1 MSNSIRFFKKPWVLA
16 VLAIIVIG
24 IVWGAMR
31 WNRTQTTY
39 DTVVVKRADIA
50 RLVSVTGKVKP
61 AQNVDLAFEKG
72 GRVAAVRVA
81 VGAKVLAGALLV
93 EIDHADLSAQRAE
106 AEAARAIQQAKLAEM
121 RKGTRAEEIELTKA
135 KVAAATQA
143 LADART
149 HLVNAAHK
157 ADADL
162 EDDYDSTRASLVK
175 SVNVALG
182 SLFTLTD
189 IQLKYYSGS
198 DQDSGLIADAKARAA
213 LLLVGSSGAG
223 RWTNDALSAQQGGV
237 RKAVQAI
244 QASPTH
250 INTESTLMSAEEALA
265 SVKAVLDAVPVTSK
279 LTTTEA
285 TNLQT
290 EKSNVSGELVTL
302 AAKEQAIAVQKAA
315 NQDAIATAQA
325 SVSSTANALTSAE
338 AELALKQAGAT
349 AEQIAAQEA
358 AVAQADANVQS
369 INAQLAKAF
378 LYAPIGGVVT
388 RQDAK
393 VGQIVGASVPIVSL
407 ISESEFEMEA
417 RVPEADIAVVKI
429 GDPADVTLDAY
440 GNEVIFEAR
449 VVAIDP
455 AETVVEGVATYK
467 TTFAFIKKDARV
479 KSGMTANIDV
489 ITDVRTGA
497 VVVPRRTII
506 KRGENSFLQVLNNT
520 GAVNEVKIKTGLAG
534 SDGNVEIIEG
544 IREGDV
550 VVTSLPIK

>member
-1 MSNSIRFFKKPWVLA
+1 MSNSIRFFKKPWALA

-24 IVWGAMR
+24 IAWGAMR
-31 WNRTQTTY
+31 WNRTQKMY

-72 GRVAAVRVA
+72 GRVVAVRVA
-81 VGAKVLAGALLV
+81 VGAKVLAGALFV

-135 KVAAATQA
+135 KVVTATQA

-149 HLVNAAHK
+149 HLANAVHK

-182 SLFTLTD
+182 SLFTFTD

-198 DQDSGLIADAKARAA
+198 DQDGGLIADAKARAA
-213 LLLVGSSGAG
+213 LLLVGASGAG

-237 RKAVQAI
+237 RQAVQAI
-244 QASPTH
+244 QASPTRT
-250 INTESTLMSAEEALA
+250 NTESTLMSAEEALA
-265 SVKAVLDAVPVTSK
+265 SVKAALDAVPVTSK

-290 EKSNVSGELVTL
+290 EKSNISGELVTL

-315 NQDAIATAQA
+315 NQDTIATAQA

-489 ITDVRTGA
+489 ITDARTGA
-497 VVVPRRTII
+497 VVVPRRTIM
-506 KRGENSFLQVLNNT
+506 KRGENSFLQVLNDA

-544 IREGDV
+544 IREGEKV
-550 VVTSLPIK
+550 VLPSPVK